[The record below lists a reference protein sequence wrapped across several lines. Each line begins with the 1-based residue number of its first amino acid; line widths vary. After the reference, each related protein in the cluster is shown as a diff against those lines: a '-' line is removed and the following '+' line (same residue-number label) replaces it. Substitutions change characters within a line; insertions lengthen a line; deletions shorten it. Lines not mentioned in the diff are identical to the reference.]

1 MTLHD
6 RLLTDLKEAMRSG
19 NVIRRSIL
27 RLVQAGVHN
36 LEIEKGRP
44 ADDSDVLAVIAKEER
59 RHRESIAEFTRGKR
73 PDLREREEAE
83 LEVLMEYLPQPVSQ
97 EELLA
102 LIKQAIQEVG
112 AQGPKD
118 KNKVM
123 SRLMPQ
129 LRGKADGQEVSALVT
144 QLLTAAGG

>member
-1 MTLHD
+1 
-6 RLLTDLKEAMRSG
+6 MRSG

-36 LEIEKGRP
+36 LEIERRKP
-44 ADDSDVLAVIAKEER
+44 ADDGDVLAVIAKEVR
-59 RHRESIAEFTRGKR
+59 RHRESIAEFSRGKR
-73 PDLREREEAE
+73 PDLQMREEAE

-102 LIKQAIQEVG
+102 LVKQAIQEAG
-112 AQGPKD
+112 AQGPRD

-123 SRLMPQ
+123 SHLMPQ
-129 LRGKADGQEVSALVT
+129 LKGRAQGQEVSALVT
-144 QLLTAAGG
+144 QLLTALGE